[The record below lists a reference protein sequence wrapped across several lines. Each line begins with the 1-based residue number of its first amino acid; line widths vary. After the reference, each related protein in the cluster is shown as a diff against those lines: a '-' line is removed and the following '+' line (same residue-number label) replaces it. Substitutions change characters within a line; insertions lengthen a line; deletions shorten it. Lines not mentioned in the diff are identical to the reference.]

1 MPPSASNGPGGL
13 RHPFLHDL
21 FPGLTSFASL
31 LAAAKAAQ
39 RGKRFRP
46 DVLAFNSRLEAELFQ
61 LEEEL
66 RSHRYQ
72 PGSYRRFEIRDPK
85 PRTIAAAPYRDRVVH
100 HALCAAIVPPLERR
114 FVRTTFANRLGFGS
128 HRALRRFLQASRSH
142 PWVLTADIRLYFP
155 SIDHQILMD
164 QLRQVISCQPTLW
177 LLSTILA
184 NGAEPIAA
192 IDTFPGDTLLTPL
205 ERPRGLP
212 IGNLTSQFLANF
224 HLDRF
229 DHRVRRLNGIGAY
242 LRYVDDFALFASSRE
257 TLEEA
262 RAVMDQELTALR
274 LRLHPIK
281 SQIRRCGDGASFV
294 GFFVKPARVRVRN
307 HNLIRGRR
315 RLKRQALAVAA
326 GLCSSEAAGRS
337 LQSWNAHLAH
347 GHTLRLRR
355 RLFVG
360 LAFAPKLP

>member
-1 MPPSASNGPGGL
+1 MCWPSTVAW
-13 RHPFLHDL
+13 
-21 FPGLTSFASL
+21 
-31 LAAAKAAQ
+31 
-39 RGKRFRP
+39 KR
-46 DVLAFNSRLEAELFQ
+46 NSSSSR
-61 LEEEL
+61 
-66 RSHRYQ
+66 RS
-72 PGSYRRFEIRDPK
+72 
-85 PRTIAAAPYRDRVVH
+85 
-100 HALCAAIVPPLERR
+100 
-114 FVRTTFANRLGFGS
+114 
-128 HRALRRFLQASRSH
+128 
-142 PWVLTADIRLYFP
+142 W
-155 SIDHQILMD
+155 
-164 QLRQVISCQPTLW
+164 
-177 LLSTILA
+177 
-184 NGAEPIAA
+184 
-192 IDTFPGDTLLTPL
+192 
-205 ERPRGLP
+205 
-212 IGNLTSQFLANF
+212 
-224 HLDRF
+224 LDRF

-347 GHTLRLRR
+347 GHTPRQ
-355 RLFVG
+355 
-360 LAFAPKLP
+360 P

>member
-1 MPPSASNGPGGL
+1 MAPPASVGRRRPPT
-13 RHPFLHDL
+13 PFLHDL
-21 FPGLTSFASL
+21 YPGLTSFPSL

-61 LEEEL
+61 LQQEL
-66 RSHRYQ
+66 RSFIYE
-72 PGSYRRFEIRDPK
+72 PGPYRRFAIRDPK

-100 HALCAAIVPPLERR
+100 HALCAAIAPPLERR
-114 FVRTTFANRLGFGS
+114 FLRTTFANRLGYGS
-128 HRALRRFLQASRSH
+128 HRALRRFLQASRAH

-155 SIDHQILMD
+155 SVDHQILMD
-164 QLRQVISCQPTLW
+164 QLARVIACPSTLW
-177 LLSTILA
+177 LLASILA
-184 NGAEPIAA
+184 NGAEPASA
-192 IDTFPGDTLLTPL
+192 IDAFPGDTLLTPL

-229 DHRVRRLNGIGAY
+229 DHRVRRLNSIGAY
-242 LRYVDDFALFASSRE
+242 LRYVDDFALFASSRVA
-257 TLEEA
+257 LEEA
-262 RAVMDQELTALR
+262 RVVIDQELTALR

-326 GLCSSEAAGRS
+326 GRCSSEAARRS

-355 RLFVG
+355 RLFAG
-360 LAFAPKLP
+360 LAFAPQLS